1 MEDRVIEY
9 KRELTKDIEGL
20 EREVVS
26 FLNSN
31 GGELLIGVN
40 NDGTVYGVDEVD
52 AVQTKIAQRLD
63 SNIKP
68 SCLGLFDIHVERRED
83 KRIIKVVV
91 SAGSERPY
99 YLTKYGMTSK
109 GCYYRVGASCR
120 QMSENKIMD
129 LYKKR
134 VPRTIANIESP
145 DQDLTFQVLE
155 IYYRRIYAYGSVCKE
170 SRFSYKRWEVQ
181 LRCLSFLRQ
190 QSSDIQGRKVCWN

>member
-1 MEDRVIEY
+1 M
-9 KRELTKDIEGL
+9 
-20 EREVVS
+20 REVVS
-26 FLNSN
+26 FLNTN

-40 NDGTVYGVDEVD
+40 NDGTVYGVDDVD

-109 GCYYRVGASCR
+109 G
-120 QMSENKIMD
+120 
-129 LYKKR
+129 
-134 VPRTIANIESP
+134 
-145 DQDLTFQVLE
+145 
-155 IYYRRIYAYGSVCKE
+155 
-170 SRFSYKRWEVQ
+170 
-181 LRCLSFLRQ
+181 
-190 QSSDIQGRKVCWN
+190 